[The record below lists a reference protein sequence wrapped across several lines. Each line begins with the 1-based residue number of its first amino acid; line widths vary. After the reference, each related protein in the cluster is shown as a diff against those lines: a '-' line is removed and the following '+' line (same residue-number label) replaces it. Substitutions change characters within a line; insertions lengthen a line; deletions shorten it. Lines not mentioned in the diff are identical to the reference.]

1 MNLSKVSHN
10 PCLEELTNLI
20 CTKTQNTD
28 TGFFHVEIA
37 YFLTK
42 LASCMRAYI
51 ETKDRGD
58 IPINMYALC
67 LATSGYSK
75 GHSVNIME
83 NEIISGFRKIFC
95 NSTFKI
101 ISDHNLNTRANNIAA
116 LNATDPDEEKQK
128 LANAFERTG
137 EYLFTFDSG
146 TTPAIKQLRQKL
158 LLGGIGSINYQCD
171 EVGNNLLSSTEVL
184 NTYLELF
191 DQGLVKPKLIKNTN
205 DSKRDIDI
213 DGKTPANMLMF
224 GTPVRVFDGGSTED
238 YFYSMLETGYAR
250 RLIFGLGKDDNST
263 KAYKTKTA
271 AEIYRSIIDPSIQ
284 STVTKWNQK
293 LASLADSSIYNFKII
308 LNDDEAILL
317 KQYEID
323 CKEKADKM
331 SEFHEVHK
339 AELSHRYFK
348 ALKLAGTFAFIDKN
362 PILKEEYL
370 LQAIK
375 LVEESGENFQ
385 QILTREKPYMK
396 LAKYLAETDTEL
408 THADLNEALPFYKTS
423 TNQRNELISLAT
435 AWGYKHQIIIKKT
448 FADNIEFFKG
458 ETIKQTDLNRLIIS
472 YSDDYANG
480 YFNDYG
486 IFNQLDKVFLA
497 NNFNWC
503 SHHFNNGHRSNKDT
517 LPTFNLV
524 VLDVDG
530 SISLNQAQYL
540 LNEYTYVM
548 YTTKRST
555 PERNRFRI
563 ILPISHVLK
572 MDTEEYREFMNNIIS
587 WVPFEV
593 DEACNQICKKWESCS
608 FGFLVVNEGSLLNPF
623 QFIPHTSRNEEY
635 LKNQKK
641 VSNMDKLE
649 HWFAERIQ
657 NGNRNNQMLK
667 FGLCLVD
674 GGLPYEEIE
683 QRILNFNKELTNGL
697 SIDELRNSV
706 LITVR
711 KHCDDRDLNNE

>member
-1 MNLSKVSHN
+1 MDLSKVSHN

-101 ISDHNLNTRANNIAA
+101 ISDHNLNIRANNIAA
-116 LNATDPDEEKQK
+116 LNATDPDEERQK
-128 LANAFERTG
+128 LINAFERAG

-158 LLGGIGSINYQCD
+158 LLGEIGSINYQCD

-293 LASLADSSIYNFKII
+293 LASLTDSSIYNFKII

-423 TNQRNELISLAT
+423 TNQRNELMSLAT

-480 YFNDYG
+480 YLNDYG
-486 IFNQLDKVFLA
+486 IFSQLDKVFLA
-497 NNFNWC
+497 DGFNWC

-530 SISLNQAQYL
+530 SISLNQAQHL

-555 PERNRFRI
+555 PEKNRFRI
-563 ILPISHVLK
+563 ILPISHVLN
-572 MDTEEYREFMNNIIS
+572 MDTEEYREFINNIIS
-587 WVPFEV
+587 WIPFEV

-608 FGFLVVNEGSLLNPF
+608 SGSLVMNEGSLLDPF

-641 VSNMDKLE
+641 VGNMDKLE

-657 NGNRNNQMLK
+657 NGNRNNQILK

-683 QRILNFNKELTNGL
+683 QRVLNFNKELTNSL
-697 SIDELRNSV
+697 SVDELRNSV

-711 KHCDDRDLNNE
+711 KHCDNRDLNNE

>member
-1 MNLSKVSHN
+1 MDLSKVSHN

-128 LANAFERTG
+128 LANAFERAG

-271 AEIYRSIIDPSIQ
+271 AEIYKSIIDPSIQ

-375 LVEESGENFQ
+375 LVEESGKNFQ

-480 YFNDYG
+480 YLNDYG

-497 NNFNWC
+497 DGFNWC

-530 SISLNQAQYL
+530 SISLNQAQHL

-555 PERNRFRI
+555 SEKNRFRI
-563 ILPISHVLK
+563 VLPISHVLK

-608 FGFLVVNEGSLLNPF
+608 FGSLVMNEGSLLNPF

-641 VSNMDKLE
+641 VGNMDKLE
-649 HWFAERIQ
+649 CWFAERIQ

-683 QRILNFNKELTNGL
+683 QRILNFNKELANGL

>member
-1 MNLSKVSHN
+1 MDLSKVSHN

-128 LANAFERTG
+128 LANAFERAG

-271 AEIYRSIIDPSIQ
+271 AEIYKSIIDPSIQ

-480 YFNDYG
+480 YLNDYG

-497 NNFNWC
+497 DGFNWC

-530 SISLNQAQYL
+530 SISLNQAQHL

-555 PERNRFRI
+555 SEKNRFRI
-563 ILPISHVLK
+563 VLPISHVLK

-608 FGFLVVNEGSLLNPF
+608 FGSLVMNEGSLLNPF

-641 VSNMDKLE
+641 VGNMDKLE
-649 HWFAERIQ
+649 CWFAERIQ

-683 QRILNFNKELTNGL
+683 QRILNFNKELANGL